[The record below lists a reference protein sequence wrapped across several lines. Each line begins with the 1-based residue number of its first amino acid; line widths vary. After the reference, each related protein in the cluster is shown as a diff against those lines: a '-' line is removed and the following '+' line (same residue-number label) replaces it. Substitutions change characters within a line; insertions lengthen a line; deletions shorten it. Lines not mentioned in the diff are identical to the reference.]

1 MYLFILILLIIIFIV
16 KYLTNK
22 ETIDANCK
30 DENDLANIKYAR
42 KYYTKTKTSFVALI
56 ISLIMLIVLLLSQYT
71 DIDKYIIDYLSTE
84 FYQEKTLDTTLYY
97 IPIYII
103 IMRFIVIEVKVGD
116 YLYKYFKVEEPH
128 LEENPLKSI
137 LYKKK
142 PGEGNIP
149 KETNEQTERNEQ
161 IQTEQKETTEIKEPQ
176 QETPTLEIQDNNEL
190 PKVIEKD
197 VNQ

>member
-1 MYLFILILLIIIFIV
+1 
-16 KYLTNK
+16 
-22 ETIDANCK
+22 
-30 DENDLANIKYAR
+30 
-42 KYYTKTKTSFVALI
+42 
-56 ISLIMLIVLLLSQYT
+56 MLIVLLLSQYT

-84 FYQEKTLDTTLYY
+84 FYQEKALDTTLYY

-142 PGEGNIP
+142 PGEGDIP

-176 QETPTLEIQDNNEL
+176 QETTTPEIQDNNEL

>member
-1 MYLFILILLIIIFIV
+1 MYLFILVLLIIIFIV

-22 ETIDANCK
+22 ETIDINCK

-71 DIDKYIIDYLSTE
+71 DIDKYIIDYLSTD
-84 FYQEKTLDTTLYY
+84 FYQEKALDTTLYY

-149 KETNEQTERNEQ
+149 QETNEQTER
-161 IQTEQKETTEIKEPQ
+161 KETTEIKEPQ
-176 QETPTLEIQDNNEL
+176 QETTTPEIQDNNEL